1 MRNTSA
7 SRISRLLALPLAAG
21 LALLASAPQAGA
33 SEHAFNPYQLGDN
46 SRGNAQDDRLI
57 TRAQAREDL
66 DTLAR
71 AMDENS
77 AYVWSSTFDHRHA
90 LQQIAAALPEQVSV
104 NGLST
109 QLNRF
114 VRLFG
119 DDHAQVLDWE
129 KHIPQAGIAA
139 RIGKADARY
148 FLYSLATPGLLDP
161 KHPWLRSIDGVS
173 IDEWMRVAGDIGQG
187 PLSSPAARFSR
198 AQRIF
203 PYIEHLRAEM
213 GLATGG
219 PVQLE
224 MVSEDGTRAVM
235 LRLPLQA
242 SPGEIDK
249 PFNLPDTSRML
260 ANNVG
265 YLRVPAHR
273 GPASEQLIAELP
285 RLMEQFRSTHALI
298 IDARQSGGGKRAVL
312 NALFPYFMAPD
323 AAPYVFNAVKLRKS
337 QVKPG
342 QDPATLFDDEDKRFL
357 YVEDRGLVPADARAW
372 REFAHNFIP
381 TWMPPEDRFTNWYFM
396 ALRPRA
402 DKPRYDKPVYLLVD
416 WGVGS
421 AGDIFASAFKSWPGI
436 TLVGTPTMGRSG
448 QGRPYRLAHSG
459 LEVNLS
465 TMASFQKT
473 GERYDTVGIHPD
485 IRLEPVP
492 SDWYGKTDSVLER
505 VQAMIAAPLGRPAP
519 AAKSG
524 QRR

>member
-1 MRNTSA
+1 MNNARCLK
-7 SRISRLLALPLAAG
+7 ISRLLSISLAAG
-21 LALLASAPQAGA
+21 LSMLAIPPQAGA

-46 SRGNAQDDRLI
+46 GRGHKQGDRLI
-57 TRAQAREDL
+57 ARAQAREDL
-66 DTLAR
+66 DTLAK

-77 AYVWSSTFDHRHA
+77 AYVWSSTFDHRRA
-90 LQQIAAALPEQVSV
+90 LAQISAALPEQVSV
-104 NGLST
+104 NGLSA

-129 KHIPQAGIAA
+129 KHIPQAGVAV
-139 RIGKADARY
+139 RIGKVDARY
-148 FLYSLATPGLLDP
+148 FLYSLAASGLLDP
-161 KHPWLRSIDGVS
+161 EHPWVRSIDGVA
-173 IDEWMRVAGDIGQG
+173 IDVWMRVAGDIGQG

-203 PYIEHLRAEM
+203 PYIDHLRSEM

-224 MVSEDGTRAVM
+224 MVSEDGARSVSV
-235 LRLPLQA
+235 RLPLQD
-242 SPGEIDK
+242 SPGEVEK
-249 PFNLPDTSRML
+249 PFNLPDTSTML

-273 GPASEQLIAELP
+273 GPASERLIAELP
-285 RLMEQFRSTHALI
+285 RLMEQFHSTDALI

-312 NALFPYFMAPD
+312 NALFPYFMAAD
-323 AAPYVFNAVKLRKS
+323 AAPYVFNVVKLRKS
-337 QVKPG
+337 QVQPG

-357 YVEDRGLVPADARAW
+357 YVGDRGLAPADAQAY
-372 REFAHNFIP
+372 REFARNFIP
-381 TWMPPEDRFTNWYFM
+381 AWTPPTDKFTDWYFM

-402 DKPRYDKPVYLLVD
+402 DRLRYDKPVYLLVD

-436 TLVGTPTMGRSG
+436 TLVGMPTMGRSG
-448 QGRPYRLAHSG
+448 QGRSYRLAHSG

-485 IRLEPVP
+485 VRLEPIP
-492 SDWYGKTDSVLER
+492 SDWFGQTDSVLDR
-505 VQAMIAAPLGRPAP
+505 VQGLIAAPLGRPATATTREKRP
-519 AAKSG
+519 
-524 QRR
+524 